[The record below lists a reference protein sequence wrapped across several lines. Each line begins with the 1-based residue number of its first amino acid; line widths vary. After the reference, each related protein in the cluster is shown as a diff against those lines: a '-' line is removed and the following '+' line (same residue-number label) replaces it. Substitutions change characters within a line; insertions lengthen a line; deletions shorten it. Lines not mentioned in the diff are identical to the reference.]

1 MLAGKKI
8 IVAVTGSI
16 AAYKAASLVRL
27 LVKADAEVKV
37 IMTTAAKDFIT
48 PLTLST
54 LSRHPVMCDPFDP
67 ADGTW
72 KSHVDLGRW
81 ADAMLIA
88 PATANTL
95 ARMAHGVADN
105 FLLTVFLS
113 ARCPVF
119 FAPAMD
125 LDMYKHPATQEN
137 IRTLLNRGCHLI
149 EPQVGE
155 LASGLSGEGR
165 MEEPERM
172 VDALSAFFEGQESL
186 TGKTFLVTAGPTYES
201 IDPVRY
207 LANHSTGTMGFEL
220 AREAAKRG
228 ASVLLVTGPVN
239 LSADHPHIQRVNVT
253 SAKDM
258 YEQCLNHFPACD
270 VCIMSAAVADYTP
283 IRPAGQKIKKQKEIW
298 FLELQ
303 PTKDILDAM
312 GKIKKPGQRLIGF
325 ALETTHELSNA
336 SEKLKNKNL
345 DMIVLNSLS
354 DTGAGFG
361 YSTNKVTI
369 IGRDGRHEAHEIKA
383 KAEVAKDIIDW
394 IVQSLKNP
402 KNGNK

>member
-16 AAYKAASLVRL
+16 AAYKAAFLVRL

-37 IMTTAAKDFIT
+37 IMTPAAKDFIT

-54 LSRHPVMCDPFDP
+54 LSRHPVLCDPFDP

-72 KSHVDLGRW
+72 NSHVDLGRW
-81 ADAMLIA
+81 ADVMLVA

-113 ARCPVF
+113 ARCPVC

-125 LDMYKHPATQEN
+125 LDMYKHPATQQN
-137 IRTLLNRGCHLI
+137 IRTLLMMGCHLI

-172 VDALSAFFEGQESL
+172 VEALNAFFEGHESL

-207 LANHSTGTMGFEL
+207 IANHSTGTMGFEL
-220 AREAAKRG
+220 AREAASRG
-228 ASVLLVTGPVN
+228 ASVLLVTGPAS
-239 LSADHPHIQRVNVT
+239 LSADHPHIRRVDVT
-253 SAKDM
+253 SAREM
-258 YEQCLNHFPACD
+258 YEQCMEHFPGSD

-283 IRPAGQKIKKQKEIW
+283 SKPVEQKIKKQQETW

-303 PTKDILDAM
+303 PTDDILAEM
-312 GKIKKPGQRLIGF
+312 GKVKKSGQRLIGF
-325 ALETTHELSNA
+325 ALETTGELSNA
-336 SEKLKNKNL
+336 RIKLKNKNL

-354 DTGAGFG
+354 DKGAGFG

-369 IGRDGRHEAHEIKA
+369 IGKDGRQVAHDIKT

-394 IVQSLKNP
+394 IVRDLRNP
-402 KNGNK
+402 KNSNT